1 MRLNKLKSRS
11 LAFTMAALTVSSVL
25 TGCGSSNSE
34 SAEESAVAYF
44 DNAAYMQQLKQ
55 NRSNCDLGYISTDRQ
70 PSYWQSKRSS
80 ESAKYSWIEYNDISD
95 YYEFRLEDPSFSDFD
110 VKDVTLAQKCIS
122 FLTSQITEL
131 KSYED
136 KEAVKLSGLYQE
148 LLTNRNNF
156 LTQSQAMTALT
167 INNANRAKYL
177 EIEDAKRTLIDAK
190 DLIFIEIR
198 KLIDYFYY
206 GSVKVYLERCPDAF
220 SIFGNDTIND
230 GSVLLTN
237 TSSSSTTVD
246 LTVRYKDNEGI
257 LVGDSLIYET
267 VPGNSK
273 VRVTISAAGSSDAV
287 GGGANFPPS
296 CTFD

>member
-1 MRLNKLKSRS
+1 MRQNKLKSRS
-11 LAFTMAALTVSSVL
+11 LAFTVAALTVSSVL
-25 TGCGSSNSE
+25 TGCGSNTSD

-44 DNAAYMQQLKQ
+44 DNAAYMQLLKQ

-95 YYEFRLEDPSFSDFD
+95 YYDYRLEDPSYSEFD
-110 VKDVTLAQKCIS
+110 IKDVTLAQKCIG

-148 LLTNRNNF
+148 LLTNRTNF
-156 LTQSQAMTALT
+156 LAQSQAMTALT
-167 INNANRAKYL
+167 INKTNRAKYL

-206 GSVKVYLERCPDAF
+206 GSVKVFLERCPDAF
-220 SIFGNDTIND
+220 SVFGNDTIND

-246 LTVRYKDNEGI
+246 LTVRYKDTEGI

>member
-1 MRLNKLKSRS
+1 MRQNKLKSRS
-11 LAFTMAALTVSSVL
+11 LAFTLAVLTVSSVL
-25 TGCGSSNSE
+25 TGCGSNTSD

-44 DNAAYMQQLKQ
+44 DNAAYMQLLKQ

-95 YYEFRLEDPSFSDFD
+95 YYDYRLEDPSYSEFD
-110 VKDVTLAQKCIS
+110 IKDVTLAQKCIG

-148 LLTNRNNF
+148 LLTNRTNF
-156 LTQSQAMTALT
+156 LAQSQAMTALT
-167 INNANRAKYL
+167 INKTNRAKYL

-220 SIFGNDTIND
+220 SVFGNDTIND

-246 LTVRYKDNEGI
+246 LTVRYKDTEGI

>member
-1 MRLNKLKSRS
+1 V
-11 LAFTMAALTVSSVL
+11 AVLTVSSVL
-25 TGCGSSNSE
+25 TGCGSNSSD

-44 DNAAYMQQLKQ
+44 DNAAYMQLLKQ
-55 NRSNCDLGYISTDRQ
+55 NRSNCDLGYISTDRL

-136 KEAVKLSGLYQE
+136 KEALKLSGLYQE

-273 VRVTISAAGSSDAV
+273 VRVTISAAGSSGAV

>member
-1 MRLNKLKSRS
+1 
-11 LAFTMAALTVSSVL
+11 
-25 TGCGSSNSE
+25 
-34 SAEESAVAYF
+34 
-44 DNAAYMQQLKQ
+44 MQQLKQ

-131 KSYED
+131 KSYEE
-136 KEAVKLSGLYQE
+136 KEALKLSGLYQE